1 MSSTASHIHSDIDSG
16 PLGAGRTLA
25 RVSGARPGPTL
36 LCIAGVHGN
45 EPAGVR
51 AARRVGER
59 LAPLAG
65 AMRGDF
71 VALAGNCRAL
81 AARRRF
87 MHRDLNRAWTDE
99 RLDRLRTEG
108 RLNGT
113 IEDHEQVELLDAI
126 EDVVE
131 AARGPI
137 YALDLHTTSGSGG
150 PFTTFGDTL
159 PNRAFASHIP
169 VPMILGLEERV
180 EGTLLA
186 FLGRHGLV
194 AVMFETGQH
203 EEPLAVERAE
213 AGIWVEIAAL
223 GLLTEGGLP
232 EATAGRKLLRRGMEE
247 LPNLMEM
254 RYRHP
259 VEPADHFRMNPGW
272 RNFQPVRA
280 GQAVARDARGEIRA
294 EESGRILMP
303 LYQEQGEDGF
313 FLVRE
318 VAPTWLHISFALRCL
333 GADRVI
339 HLLPGVGRDPDF
351 PDGMVVDKRVA
362 RWYALQ
368 LFHLLGFRREEDLGD
383 RLVLRRRRF
392 DDARYT
398 RCGPHPEPLK

>member
-1 MSSTASHIHSDIDSG
+1 METEVQDSPG
-16 PLGAGRTLA
+16 VMDRTLA
-25 RVSGARPGPTL
+25 RVAGARPGPTL
-36 LCIAGVHGN
+36 LCIAGLHGN

-51 AARRVGER
+51 AARAVAER
-59 LAPLAG
+59 LAPRAG

-71 VALAGNCRAL
+71 VALAGNRRAL

-87 MHRDLNRAWTDE
+87 IHRDLNRAWTDE
-99 RLDRLRTEG
+99 RLERLRTAG

-113 IEDHEQVELLDAI
+113 VEDHEQVELLDAI
-126 EDVVE
+126 EEVVE

-137 YALDLHTTSGSGG
+137 YVLDLHTTSGAGG

-159 PNRAFASHIP
+159 PNRGFASHIP

-203 EEPLAVERAE
+203 EEPMAVDRAE
-213 AGIWVEIAAL
+213 AGIWVEVAAL
-223 GLLTEGGLP
+223 GLLPEDRLP
-232 EATAGRKLLRRGMEE
+232 EASSGRKLLRRGMAG
-247 LPNLMEM
+247 LPHLMEM

-272 RNFQPVRA
+272 RNFQPVQA
-280 GQAVARDARGEIRA
+280 GQPVARDARGEVRA
-294 EESGRILMP
+294 EQGGRMLMP

-313 FLVRE
+313 FLVDE
-318 VAPTWLHISFALRCL
+318 VAPMWLHISLALRCL
-333 GADRVI
+333 GGDRVV
-339 HLLPGVGRDPDF
+339 HLLPGVRRDPDF
-351 PDGMVVDKRVA
+351 PDGVVVHKRVA

-398 RCGPHPEPLK
+398 RCGPHPEPLR